1 MDADLEDAD
10 SHEGEVHEWAVRRDR
25 FYNDGYRD
33 ALDQGKTATVQEGF
47 DTGFQ
52 EGVVLGTDWGFLR
65 GALTSLLAF
74 PQSLATAQLQEVK
87 DLQARVAAF
96 GADAAALACAAAAE
110 QRGVPQRALAQKGQ
124 HER

>member
-47 DTGFQ
+47 D
-52 EGVVLGTDWGFLR
+52 TDWGFLR